1 MYTISGDI
9 AKWNTYTTQSGRE
22 YRFEIWCDDDAPNP
36 LDDDLCPYVAE
47 ISVRGSS
54 YRHDGRTPS
63 GRDCSIDTYDLTRIA
78 RSDNP
83 KRLLERYVRLYF
95 GGVTAGEFIDGNVYA
110 WFPGSVIESEF
121 GGNADHAQA
130 YLESVLESYRAW
142 YDGETYGVSFDD
154 DRAFPCGGFIGYDHE
169 ESGLMDTVREEC
181 ESLAA
186 EDDAMDAE
194 ITSMIEAELG
204 TAYA

>member
-22 YRFEIWCDDDAPNP
+22 YRFEIWRDDYAPNP

-47 ISVRGSS
+47 ASGHHSI
-54 YRHDGRTPS
+54 YRHDGRTPRAD
-63 GRDCSIDTYDLTRIA
+63 GGIDIYTLDRIA
-78 RSDNP
+78 RSDDP
-83 KRLLERYVRLYF
+83 EELFRRYVGITMR
-95 GGVTAGEFIDGNVYA
+95 GVVALMWIEGNVYA

-154 DRAFPCGGFIGYDHE
+154 DRAYTCGGFIGYDHE
-169 ESGLMDTVREEC
+169 ESGLMEYVREEC

-194 ITSMIEAELG
+194 ITSMIETELG
-204 TAYA
+204 AACA

>member
-9 AKWNTYTTQSGRE
+9 ARWNTYTTRSGRE
-22 YRFEIWCDDDAPNP
+22 YRFEIWTDDNASNP

-47 ISVRGSS
+47 ASVRGSS

-83 KRLLERYVRLYF
+83 EELFRRYVGITMR
-95 GGVTAGEFIDGNVYA
+95 GVVALMFIDGNVYA

-154 DRAFPCGGFIGYDHE
+154 DRAYTCGGFIGYDHE
-169 ESGLMDTVREEC
+169 ESGLMEYVRDEC
-181 ESLAA
+181 ASMAA
-186 EDDAMDAE
+186 NDDAMDAE
-194 ITSMIEAELG
+194 VASMIEAELG